1 MIDQQWDII
10 LALVQGRHME
20 HNHAEPVVKVFP
32 EIALGNLFLQ
42 IFVRG
47 CDYPD
52 VHLDVLVA
60 SHARKLLF
68 LEHPEDL
75 CLGGKAHVSD
85 LVEEESAAV
94 GLLEFALVLLYG

>member
-20 HNHAEPVVKVFP
+20 HNHAEPVVEVFP

-47 CDYPD
+47 RDYPD